1 MQRRMPLIIP
11 LALLVTLLA
20 RPAYASNLPP
30 AFVRLWAR
38 DDATI
43 ASGEEQRSWTWGP
56 SVLSETMEPY
66 AEAPSGRRQVWYLDK
81 GRMEITHPEADPNAE
96 WFVSSGLLVREL
108 ISGQMQLGDTQY
120 EFWQPADVPIA
131 GDLEAPAEQ
140 KITYADLRPHAS
152 IDSTGRAA
160 VRDTS
165 TPILDLIRPGGEV
178 TMDAAFATYNVP
190 AGGYDEVLGHNI
202 AQVFLDVLPAE
213 TMLYLAGR
221 PLTEPFWARV
231 PVDRQQRDVLI
242 QAFERRVLTYTPSNP
257 EGWQIE
263 WGNVGRQYAQWRY
276 GDLDLTASFQP
287 HTLLRMSSA
296 VQTLRELSPKAAT
309 IARDRKGLVGVAVYQ
324 LATGDFHSFQGTRA
338 FPMYSTA
345 KVPIMLAV
353 LDRAVREERRVTD
366 GERALIEAMI
376 KVSDNDAATALITSV
391 GGAAAV
397 ERYLERIGITN
408 THMSTYAWG
417 ASTTTAQDMAR
428 LMGKLGNCSILV
440 PRLCKY
446 ALQMMQNVVRS
457 QKWGVSA
464 GVPDPAGV
472 SLKNGW
478 YPQKSG
484 WGINSIGLVTSGGKQ
499 YAIAVYTNPD
509 PSMAYGIETIERISA
524 EIYPAVP

>member
-1 MQRRMPLIIP
+1 MRRRMPIIIP
-11 LALLVTLLA
+11 LVLLVALLA
-20 RPAYASNLPP
+20 RPAYASSPP
-30 AFVRLWAR
+30 AAFVRLWAR

-43 ASGEEQRSWTWGP
+43 ASGEEQRTWTWGP
-56 SVLSETMEPY
+56 RVLSETTEPY

-81 GRMEITHPEADPNAE
+81 GRMEITHPAADPDAD

-108 ISGQMQLGDTQY
+108 ISGQMQLGDDQY

-131 GDLEAPAEQ
+131 GDIEAPAAQ
-140 KITYADLRPHAS
+140 KITYADLRPYAS
-152 IDSTGRAA
+152 IDGAGRAT
-160 VRDTS
+160 VRDPS
-165 TPILDLIRPGGEV
+165 TPILDLISPAGEV
-178 TMDAAFATYNVP
+178 TSDKTLAAYNVLVG
-190 AGGYDEVLGHNI
+190 AYDDVLGHNI

-213 TMLYLAGR
+213 TMLYIAGR

-231 PVDRQQRDVLI
+231 PVDHQQRDVLI
-242 QAFERRVLTYTPSNP
+242 QAFERRVLTYTPTNP
-257 EGWQIE
+257 EGWQVE

-276 GDLDLTASFQP
+276 GNLDLTASFQP
-287 HTLLRMSSA
+287 NTILRMSGA
-296 VQTLRELSPKAAT
+296 VHTLRELSPQAAN

-353 LDRAVREERRVTD
+353 LDRAVREERRVTE
-366 GERALIEAMI
+366 GEQALIESMI
-376 KVSDNDAATALITSV
+376 RVSDNDAATALISSV

-408 THMSTYAWG
+408 THMNDYAWG

-428 LMGKLGNCSILV
+428 LMAKLGNCSILV
-440 PRLCKY
+440 PRLCRY
-446 ALQMMQNVVRS
+446 ALQTMQNVVRS

-478 YPQKSG
+478 YPQNSG
-484 WGINSIGLVTSGGKQ
+484 WGINSIGLVTSAGKQ

-524 EIYPAVP
+524 EIFPAVP